1 MLFYSKQDKA
11 VLLFHRILPE
21 RDPLWD
27 PIDPSLL
34 KTTLD
39 FIRKKFHIV
48 SLNEILFEKNDY
60 SSKPFAALTFDDGY
74 RDFIDY
80 AIPMLDKV
88 KMKASM
94 FVVTDCIDN
103 NMPTWTYIIDYIFTN
118 SVKMEWT
125 NFNTTELPEE
135 YRKTKW
141 DSKEEKM
148 GYCKKFKQHL
158 KWIAASERDNIIKS
172 LVENFSDTTYPHNM
186 MMSWND
192 LRQIYSGGFG
202 IGSHSVTHPTL
213 ATIKDDDIIKNELKQ
228 SAKRI
233 KEETGIDPEIFSYPI
248 GSYDQRV
255 KKLTKEAGY
264 KAALAVRKTIY
275 DPAKHDLYEIPRIEL
290 YNESWFKTKMRINGT
305 ISYLNQFRK

>member
-27 PIDPSLL
+27 PIDPSLF

-228 SAKRI
+228 SAKRTSKTRCASSGAPWSTPPI
-233 KEETGIDPEIFSYPI
+233 WPARRSPRGPSTARSTCSRPPPTTTRASSSTSDDRPEWPSSRSARRWAPTPTGRRGPP
-248 GSYDQRV
+248 
-255 KKLTKEAGY
+255 
-264 KAALAVRKTIY
+264 
-275 DPAKHDLYEIPRIEL
+275 
-290 YNESWFKTKMRINGT
+290 
-305 ISYLNQFRK
+305 